1 MKNLH
6 SIIAHQHKHNLYRK
20 RHVGLGCKGALR
32 VWNGQEV
39 LSFSSND
46 YLGLASDPHVVNAC
60 MEGARLYGTG
70 AGASCLID
78 GYTKAHQ
85 ILEESLAKF
94 VSRERA
100 LVFSG
105 GYMANLGILTTL
117 ADRHTAIYEDKLN
130 HASLVDAALLSRAN
144 LHRYAHGNAESLR
157 RGLEQEKKDAIV
169 VSDAVFSMGG
179 DIAPLPE
186 LSDMCTEHSA
196 TLVVDDAHGFGV
208 LGASGGGSL
217 EHFGLNQQ
225 QVPVMMA
232 TLGKAL
238 GAFGAFVAGSDDLI
252 EALIQK
258 ARTYIYTT
266 ALPPPIV
273 CATQAS
279 LEIIQTDDTRRN
291 TLHRNI
297 NLFRTMVAEYE
308 IPCLDSTTA
317 IQGIVVGDAKSAMDL
332 SDALLKEGLLVV
344 AIRPPTVP
352 DGTARLRIMLSA
364 AHREADIEHLVRSI
378 AGLFHKPI
386 SHHRNNASCL

>member
-1 MKNLH
+1 M
-6 SIIAHQHKHNLYRK
+6 
-20 RHVGLGCKGALR
+20 R

-46 YLGLASDPHVVNAC
+46 YLGLASDPYVVNAC
-60 MEGARLYGTG
+60 VEGARLYGTSS
-70 AGASCLID
+70 GASCLVD
-78 GYTKAHQ
+78 GYTTAHQ
-85 ILEESLAKF
+85 MLEESLAKF
-94 VSRERA
+94 VSRDRA
-100 LVFSG
+100 LVFSC

-117 ADRHTAIYEDKLN
+117 ADRHTSIYEDKLN

-144 LHRYAHGNAESLR
+144 LHRYAHSNTESLR
-157 RGLEQEKKDAIV
+157 QGLKLAKKYAVV
-169 VSDAVFSMGG
+169 VSDAVFSMAG
-179 DIAPLPE
+179 DIAPLTE
-186 LSDMCTEHSA
+186 LSTICSEYSA
-196 TLVVDDAHGFGV
+196 ILVVDDAHGFGV
-208 LGASGGGSL
+208 LGASGSGSL
-217 EHFGLNQQ
+217 EHFGLNQK

-238 GAFGAFVAGSDDLI
+238 GAGGAFVAGSDDLI

-266 ALPPPIV
+266 ALPPPVV
-273 CATQAS
+273 CAAQAS

-297 NLFRTMVAEYE
+297 NLFRSMMTEYE

-352 DGTARLRIMLSA
+352 PGTARLRIMLSA
-364 AHREADIEHLVRSI
+364 AHQEADIDRLVKSI
-378 AGLFHKPI
+378 AKLFHKPT
-386 SHHRNNASCL
+386 SHNRSDSSCL

>member
-1 MKNLH
+1 M
-6 SIIAHQHKHNLYRK
+6 
-20 RHVGLGCKGALR
+20 GCKGALR

-46 YLGLASDPHVVNAC
+46 YLGLASDPYVVDAC
-60 MEGARLYGTG
+60 IEGARLYGTG
-70 AGASCLID
+70 AGASCLVD

-144 LHRYAHGNAESLR
+144 LYRYEHGNVESLR
-157 RGLEQEKKDAIV
+157 RSLKQEKKDAIV

-179 DIAPLPE
+179 DIAPLTE
-186 LSDMCTEHSA
+186 LSDMCAEHAA

-208 LGASGGGSL
+208 LGPSGGGSL

-225 QVPVMMA
+225 QVPVVMA

-266 ALPPPIV
+266 ALPPPVV
-273 CATQAS
+273 CAVRAS
-279 LEIIQTDDTRRN
+279 LEIIQSDDTRRN

-297 NLFRTMVAEYE
+297 NLFRSMATEYK

-352 DGTARLRIMLSA
+352 HGTARLRIMLSA
-364 AHREADIEHLVRSI
+364 AHREADIEHLVKSL
-378 AGLFHKPI
+378 AGLLHKST
-386 SHHRNNASCL
+386 SHHRDNASCL

>member
-1 MKNLH
+1 M
-6 SIIAHQHKHNLYRK
+6 
-20 RHVGLGCKGALR
+20 GCKGALR

-46 YLGLASDPHVVNAC
+46 YLGLASDPYVINAC
-60 MEGARLYGTG
+60 IKGARLYGTG
-70 AGASCLID
+70 SGASCLVD

-85 ILEESLAKF
+85 MLEESLAKF
-94 VSRERA
+94 VSRDRA
-100 LVFSG
+100 LVFPS

-117 ADRHTAIYEDKLN
+117 ADRHTSIYEDKLN

-144 LHRYAHGNAESLR
+144 LYRYAHGNTESLR
-157 RGLEQEKKDAIV
+157 RDLKLAKKDAIV

-179 DIAPLPE
+179 DIAPLTK
-186 LSDMCTEHSA
+186 LSDISVEHSA

-208 LGASGGGSL
+208 LGASGSGSL
-217 EHFGLNQQ
+217 EHFGLNQK

-238 GAFGAFVAGSDDLI
+238 GASGAFVAGSDDLI
-252 EALIQK
+252 ETLIQK

-266 ALPPPIV
+266 ALPPPVV
-273 CATQAS
+273 CAAQAS

-297 NLFRTMVAEYE
+297 NLFRSMMTEYE

-317 IQGIVVGDAKSAMDL
+317 IQGIVVGDARLAMDL
-332 SDALLKEGLLVV
+332 SDALLEEDLLVV

-352 DGTARLRIMLSA
+352 PETSRLRIMLSA
-364 AHREADIEHLVRSI
+364 AHQEADIDHLVKSI
-378 AGLFHKPI
+378 ARLFDKPT
-386 SHHRNNASCL
+386 SHSRSDSSCL